1 MGPDAHARAVAARA
15 ALSTRKQSIHA
26 FTESTMN
33 AELPESRAPRAPL
46 EGADDARQIERLARR
61 RAGAK
66 MGWYIHASVYVVVN
80 LVLMLLSASRGGNWA
95 VYPLLGWGL
104 GLAIHGAVVFFA
116 MQGNGLYERL
126 LERERRALG
135 AKARR

>member
-1 MGPDAHARAVAARA
+1 MKSD
-15 ALSTRKQSIHA
+15 
-26 FTESTMN
+26 
-33 AELPESRAPRAPL
+33 LPESHRARAGL
-46 EGADDARQIERLARR
+46 EPADAGTQRLERLARR

-66 MGWYIHASVYVVVN
+66 MGWYIHAGIYVVVN

-104 GLAIHGAVVFFA
+104 GLAIHGAVVFIA
-116 MQGNGLYERL
+116 MQRNGLYERL

-135 AKARR
+135 AKAGR